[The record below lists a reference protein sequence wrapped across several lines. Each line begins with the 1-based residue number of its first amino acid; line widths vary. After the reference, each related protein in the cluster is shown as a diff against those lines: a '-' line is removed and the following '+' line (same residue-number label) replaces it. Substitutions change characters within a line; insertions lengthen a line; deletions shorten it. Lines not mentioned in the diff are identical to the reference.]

1 MRDARCGM
9 GGVVGPHPAS
19 PIPHPVHSYLNAS
32 TGSSLAARPAGTT
45 PKISPIAIETAHGLI
60 FGVRSEEHTSELQSR
75 LHLVCRLLLEKKK
88 KRHGTQAS
96 VGLANIYRPR
106 TAAGQA

>member
-1 MRDARCGM
+1 M

-45 PKISPIAIETAHGLI
+45 PKISPIAIETAHATTAL
-60 FGVRSEEHTSELQSR
+60 HT
-75 LHLVCRLLLEKKK
+75 
-88 KRHGTQAS
+88 GTRAS
-96 VGLANIYRPR
+96 NWS
-106 TAAGQA
+106 AALDRKSVV